1 MADNLFINEEFF
13 KKNIPHKQSF
23 DTKQVLSAIRLLQK
37 TNLVS
42 IISVPIYDNF
52 QSKILSGDVFT
63 AGEEKLFETMQL
75 FLAVK
80 VAQELIDTSPSAA
93 ADNATDAHL
102 SYGNKSTLMEARIIR
117 DINRDTALLTLAQS
131 GTDAFDTDEMA
142 QSGGFYFG

>member
-1 MADNLFINEEFF
+1 MADNLFINAEFF
-13 KKNIPHKQSF
+13 KKNIPHKQVF
-23 DTKQVLSAIRLLQK
+23 DTNQVMSAVRLLQK

-52 QSKILSGDVFT
+52 QSKITSGEVFT
-63 AGEEKLFETMQL
+63 AAEEKLFETMQL

-80 VAQELIDTSPSAA
+80 VAQELIDTSPSGV
-93 ADNATDAHL
+93 ADNAGDSHL

-117 DINRDTALLTLAQS
+117 DINRDEDLLELAQT
-131 GTDAFDTDEMA
+131 GTDTFDTEEMS

>member
-13 KKNIPHKQSF
+13 KKNIPHKQVF
-23 DTKQVLSAIRLLQK
+23 DTAQVLSAVRLLQK
-37 TNLVS
+37 TNLIS

-52 QSKILSGDVFT
+52 QAKISSGSVFT
-63 AGEEKLFETMQL
+63 AAEDKLFETMQL

-80 VAQELIDTSPSAA
+80 VAQELIDTSPSAS
-93 ADNATDAHL
+93 TDSSVDSHL

-117 DINRDTALLTLAQS
+117 DINRDATLLALAQS
-131 GTDAFDTDEMA
+131 GTDTFDTDEMA